1 MKTKFSKTFTTFF
14 FPVGEEIQQ
23 IVADW
28 VNYLRQVKL
37 CGNDDPL
44 FPATH
49 MVLNA
54 ARQFAP
60 NGVIREHWSSAT
72 PIRGIFREAF
82 HASGLPYFNP
92 HSLRSTLVRLGETV
106 CRTPEQFKAWSQN
119 LGHEDVLTTFYSYGE
134 VGSRR
139 QGEIIRDLAKP
150 QQTQRPDVAE
160 FAKAVARELS
170 VQTEFANRK

>member
-1 MKTKFSKTFTTFF
+1 MPKP
-14 FPVGEEIQQ
+14 FPYRQ
-23 IVADW
+23 IIADW
-28 VNYLRQVKL
+28 VNDLRQVKL
-37 CGNDDPL
+37 WGNDDPL

-54 ARQFAP
+54 ARQFEAT
-60 NGVIREHWSSAT
+60 GLKRENWSSAA

-82 HASGLPYFNP
+82 HAAGLPYFNP
-92 HSLRSTLVRLGETV
+92 HSLRKTLVQLGETV
-106 CRTPEQFKAWSQN
+106 CQTPEEFKAWSQN

-134 VGSRR
+134 VGNRR
-139 QGEIIRDLAKP
+139 QGEIIRDLAEP

-170 VQTEFANRK
+170 VQAEFANRK